1 MEKQKPKE
9 NQDTPEE
16 EDRRFAIFCHQI
28 LRPNKT

>member
-9 NQDTPEE
+9 NQDTPE